1 MKRLKSLEQVAS
13 QYDAVFCDVWGVL
26 HNGLEAFPEAVS
38 ALQRIRSFG
47 VAVILLTN
55 SPRPSPSVIEQIS
68 HLGVPNTAYDKV
80 VTSGDVT
87 RELIKAGP
95 RRIYHIGTEPQLMI
109 YAGIDVELVEEGAA
123 DIIVCTGLRDESTET
138 PADYTELLERF
149 SKSDVPLICANPD
162 IQIHRGNRLEWC
174 AGAIARDYEAMGG
187 TTLIA
192 GKPHYPVYEAAQTK
206 AEGVLGK
213 KLEKSRI
220 LAIGDGLLTDVKGAS
235 DYGLDVLFIAD
246 GVHRAEY
253 AKEGVIDFQKM
264 RDFIHNHGQKAVA
277 YMEVLS

>member
-1 MKRLKSLEQVAS
+1 MKRLKSLEEVAN

-55 SPRPSPSVIEQIS
+55 SPRLSASVIEQIS

-80 VTSGDVT
+80 VTSGEVT

-109 YAGIDVELVEEGAA
+109 YAGIDVELVEEGA
-123 DIIVCTGLRDESTET
+123 DVIVCTGLRDETIET

-149 SKSDVPLICANPD
+149 SKADIPLICANPD

-192 GKPHYPVYEAAQTK
+192 GKPHYPIYEAAHTK
-206 AEGVLGK
+206 AEGVLGQ

-235 DYGLDVLFIAD
+235 GYGLDVLFIAD
-246 GVHRAEY
+246 GVHCAEY
-253 AKEGVIDFQKM
+253 AKDGVIHLQKM
-264 RDFIHNHGQKAVA
+264 RDFIHKQGQKAVA